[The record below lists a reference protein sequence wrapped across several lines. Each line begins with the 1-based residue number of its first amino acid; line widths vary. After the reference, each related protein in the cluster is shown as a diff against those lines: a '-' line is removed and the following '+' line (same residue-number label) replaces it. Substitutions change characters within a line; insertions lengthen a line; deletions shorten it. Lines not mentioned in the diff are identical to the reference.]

1 MASSSIAIPQS
12 YMGTPKGPASCSGSS
27 YSSSPPSSMTSSSPR
42 GLSQQ
47 SRRPSLLSTAISKQE
62 STVINIGDP
71 DGPPRLALPGILV
84 GDENT
89 SPRTALIRL
98 THSLTEIFLPSYVD
112 CDYEPLEN
120 RREPVHDIL
129 LTDEELKQMLPQ

>member
-1 MASSSIAIPQS
+1 
-12 YMGTPKGPASCSGSS
+12 
-27 YSSSPPSSMTSSSPR
+27 MTSSSPR
-42 GLSQQ
+42 GSSQQ
-47 SRRPSLLSTAISKQE
+47 SRRQSLLSTAISKQE

-71 DGPPRLALPGILV
+71 DGPPRLITYLSSSQGFAWNP
-84 GDENT
+84 
-89 SPRTALIRL
+89 
-98 THSLTEIFLPSYVD
+98 EIFLPSYVD

>member
-1 MASSSIAIPQS
+1 
-12 YMGTPKGPASCSGSS
+12 
-27 YSSSPPSSMTSSSPR
+27 MT
-42 GLSQQ
+42 
-47 SRRPSLLSTAISKQE
+47 
-62 STVINIGDP
+62 
-71 DGPPRLALPGILV
+71 
-84 GDENT
+84 
-89 SPRTALIRL
+89 RL